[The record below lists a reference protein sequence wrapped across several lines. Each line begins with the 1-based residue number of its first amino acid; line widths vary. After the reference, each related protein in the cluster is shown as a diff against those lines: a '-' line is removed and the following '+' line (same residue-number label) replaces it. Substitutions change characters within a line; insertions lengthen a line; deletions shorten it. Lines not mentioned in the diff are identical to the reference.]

1 MSRYQLQQYA
11 IGISIFSVF
20 YNTAEGVVSVVF
32 GVDSSS
38 HSLVFFGIQSVIEVI
53 SSVLVTWRF
62 LCAVKPGDEGDA
74 GNTGLRIIR
83 VERIATTGIGILLIL
98 LAFVAVGTSIASL
111 VVHDHPNTSTPALII
126 AAGTSFINVLLWV
139 AKRYLARALD
149 SSTMHGEALCA
160 LSCLQF
166 GGVLLVGSLIYRVW
180 RGGWWADSVTAIVIG
195 LLFGW
200 EGFKMV
206 RWARH
211 KDFDGGCCSDCRP
224 RNRTG
229 NVATPQN
236 ATAANI
242 KEQVLVENP
251 CTDTGCHGCSK
262 EGHAVV
268 EHV

>member
-1 MSRYQLQQYA
+1 MSRYRLQQYA

-20 YNTAEGVVSVVF
+20 YNAAEGVVSVVF

-62 LCAVKPGDEGDA
+62 LSAVKHGDEDGA
-74 GNTGLRIIR
+74 SNTNSRIIR
-83 VERIATTGIGILLIL
+83 VERIATTGIGLLLIM
-98 LAFVAVGTSIASL
+98 LAFAAMGTSIASL
-111 VVHDHPNTSTPALII
+111 VVHDHPSTSTPSLII
-126 AAGTSFINVLLWV
+126 AASTSFINILLWV

-149 SSTMHGEALCA
+149 SSTMNGEALCA

-166 GGVLLVGSLIYRVW
+166 GGVLLVGSLIYHVW
-180 RGGWWADSVTAIVIG
+180 HGGWWADSVTAIVIG

-211 KDFDGGCCSDCRP
+211 EDFDGGCCTDCRP
-224 RNRTG
+224 RNCTD
-229 NVATPQN
+229 NVVTPQN
-236 ATAANI
+236 ATAAGI
-242 KEQVLVENP
+242 KEQVPAGSP

-262 EGHAVV
+262 EEHAVV